1 MTSDREL
8 VRYVTPI
15 FDSCRWDGFEFRSRD
30 IVIST
35 PPKCGTTWTQ
45 MMCALLIFQTTTFD
59 RSLDLISPWLDML
72 TRPLDS
78 VVADLGAQTH
88 RRFIKTH
95 TPLDGLPFDERVTY
109 IGVAR
114 DPRDVALS
122 WDHHMANADMV
133 AFMTARANA
142 VGSDG
147 LDELAARY
155 KPPADNVRDRFWDWI
170 ENPDEPS
177 LRATLHHLATFWEV
191 RDRRNVVLLHYGDLQ
206 DDLDGQM
213 RMLADRLGIAVPDD
227 RWPEFVTAATF
238 DSMRARADE
247 LAPDT
252 TNRIWV
258 DNQQFFNKGTSGQ
271 WREVITDDRDMARY
285 AARVSELAA
294 PDLSEWIHRG
304 PIA

>member
-1 MTSDREL
+1 MTSDREF

-15 FDSCRWDGFEFRSRD
+15 FDSRRWDGFQFRSGD

-59 RSLDLISPWLDML
+59 RNLDLISPWLDML

-78 VVADLGAQTH
+78 VVADLDAQTH

-122 WDHHMANADMV
+122 WDNHLANADMV

-155 KPPADNVRDRFWDWI
+155 TPPADNVRDRFWDWI

-177 LRATLHHLATFWEV
+177 LRATLHHLETFWEV
-191 RDRRNVVLLHYGDLQ
+191 RDRPNVVLLHYGDLQ

-213 RMLADRLGIAVPDD
+213 RVLADRLGITVPAD
-227 RWPEFVTAATF
+227 RWPELVDAATF
-238 DSMRARADE
+238 DSMRARADV

-252 TNRIWV
+252 TNRIWL

-271 WREVITDDRDMARY
+271 WHDVITDDRDTARY
-285 AARVSELAA
+285 AARIGELASA
-294 PDLSEWIHRG
+294 ELSEWVHRG
-304 PIA
+304 PVV